1 MDSSLVCGASAASP
15 VVSCFDGHRISV
27 DFFFCSAGLD
37 LPDGTSVLPMC
48 SCFLCEGLFW
58 EWCPQHRVGGTR
70 TARRRRRIEVPGW
83 LFYKMQHFVPKNVYD
98 VLHPGLLF
106 RKERILYPKN
116 VLDVLLLLLLSLVFF
131 GSFVLKAL
139 VYSEKNNDFK
149 GNSVVKSE
157 DMRVSKVSC
166 KKVTELQ
173 GKRIFGLSDIFEA
186 T

>member
-1 MDSSLVCGASAASP
+1 MFSVRRSILGMVSLASCRWDQNSSSS
-15 VVSCFDGHRISV
+15 SNR
-27 DFFFCSAGLD
+27 GLW
-37 LPDGTSVLPMC
+37 P
-48 SCFLCEGLFW
+48 
-58 EWCPQHRVGGTR
+58 
-70 TARRRRRIEVPGW
+70 
-83 LFYKMQHFVPKNVYD
+83 FYKMQHFVPKNVYD
-98 VLHPGLLF
+98 VLHPGLLS

-116 VLDVLLLLLLSLVFF
+116 VLDVLLLLLSLVFF

-149 GNSVVKSE
+149 GISVVKSE

-186 T
+186 HVMTSVNTL